1 MYSILIDGGE
11 DHKLR
16 LLLLIMTG
24 IIIIIILPQG
34 HLWYQLIRICCRIL
48 IITAGFIMS
57 EWF

>member
-1 MYSILIDGGE
+1 MYNILIDE
-11 DHKLR
+11 KKNHKLL
-16 LLLLIMTG
+16 LLLLIM
-24 IIIIIILPQG
+24 IDIIIILPRG